1 LDFRQF
7 LIIEFKASLCWRS
20 FFTNLSTQKQLN
32 NPNSINMPS
41 ISTILKG
48 LVALAPL
55 VAAAPA
61 NYARQE
67 MASMSSASATPTA
80 STPPAITEIAGSGTE
95 AAAGASGT
103 PAAPAAGAPLSD
115 VDILNL

>member
-1 LDFRQF
+1 LLEVLLYELVYSKKQF
-7 LIIEFKASLCWRS
+7 NKP
-20 FFTNLSTQKQLN
+20 
-32 NPNSINMPS
+32 NPLNMPS
-41 ISTILKG
+41 VSTILKG

-67 MASMSSASATPTA
+67 SASKSSSMVMSSATPA
-80 STPPAITEIAGSGTE
+80 AAAITETAGE
-95 AAAGASGT
+95 AASPAA
-103 PAAPAAGAPLSD
+103 AAPAAAATLSD

>member
-20 FFTNLSTQKQLN
+20 FFTNLSIQKQSN
-32 NPNSINMPS
+32 KPNPLKMPS

-55 VAAAPA
+55 AAAAPA
-61 NYARQE
+61 NYVRQE
-67 MASMSSASATPTA
+67 KASMSSSMAMSPATPA
-80 STPPAITEIAGSGTE
+80 AAAITETAGE
-95 AAAGASGT
+95 ATPAA
-103 PAAPAAGAPLSD
+103 AAPAAAATLSD